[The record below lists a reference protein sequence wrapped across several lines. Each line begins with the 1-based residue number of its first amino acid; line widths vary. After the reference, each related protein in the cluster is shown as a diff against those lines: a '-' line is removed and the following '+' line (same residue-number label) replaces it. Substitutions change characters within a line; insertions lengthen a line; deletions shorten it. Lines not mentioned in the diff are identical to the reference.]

1 MKENY
6 KSAYLKL
13 NKTLKTLTNN
23 NYKINKPLCH
33 QSVRPLKLDITC
45 VNDFFDNQ
53 WPCRIVPCCEKAGA
67 ATVALFE

>member
-33 QSVRPLKLDITC
+33 QSVWPLMLDITC
-45 VNDFFDNQ
+45 Q
-53 WPCRIVPCCEKAGA
+53 
-67 ATVALFE
+67 